1 MINLI
6 SKKSNLVR
14 GLGWMGALRIGAKS
28 LSFIKTLILARILS
42 PLQFGIFGIASLVL
56 GFLEIIT
63 ETGINVVLI
72 QEKNGLEKHIN
83 SSWIVS
89 IVRGIFLSLV
99 IFLLAPIISKF
110 FNNPSAIKILYLT
123 AFVPLI
129 RGFINPAEVKF
140 QKSLN
145 FKKEFI
151 FKGILISIEVV
162 TAIVLGYLT
171 KSEFS
176 LIWGLIAGAIA
187 EVVISL
193 LFISPKP
200 RLVFDINSFKLVIK
214 RGIWITF
221 AGAFNYIFQH
231 GDDVIVGRVLGVYPL
246 GLYQQAYRISS
257 LPVTEMGEIFSKVTF
272 PYYSKN
278 HKDIKKLKSVFL
290 KTFLGTSC
298 IVIPFGILIILFP
311 FQTVNILLGKNW
323 LEMVGV
329 LQILAIYGILKAL
342 TNSVF
347 PLFLGVGKQNW
358 VTWITLVA
366 IFGMG
371 VTIFPLTYLYGISG
385 TAFSTIVGTV
395 VTIPMSIYWVT
406 IIFKNK

>member
-1 MINLI
+1 MV
-6 SKKSNLVR
+6 KKTNIIH
-14 GLGWMGALRIGAKS
+14 GLSWMGALRIGAKS
-28 LSFIKTLILARILS
+28 LSFVKTLILARILS

-72 QEKNGLEKHIN
+72 QEKDGLKKHIS

-89 IVRGIFLSLV
+89 IIRGLFLSLV
-99 IFLLAPIISKF
+99 IFLLAPLISRF

-123 AFVPLI
+123 ALVPLI
-129 RGFINPAEVKF
+129 RGFINPAEIKF

-151 FKGILISIEVV
+151 FKGILISVEVV
-162 TAIVLGYLT
+162 TAVVLGYLT

-187 EVVISL
+187 EVIISL

-200 RLVFDINSFKLVIK
+200 RLIFDINSFKLVIK

-221 AGAFNYIFQH
+221 AGVFNYIFQH
-231 GDDVIVGRVLGVYPL
+231 GDDVIVGKILGVYPL

-257 LPVTEMGEIFSKVTF
+257 LPVTEMGEVFSKVTF

-278 HKDIKKLKSVFL
+278 QKDIKKLKTVFL
-290 KTFLGTSC
+290 KTFLGTSF

-329 LQILAIYGILKAL
+329 LQILAVYGILKAL

-371 VTIFPLTYLYGISG
+371 ITIFPLTYLYGING
-385 TAFSTIVGTV
+385 TAYSTIIGTIA
-395 VTIPMSIYWVT
+395 TIPLSIYWVSK
-406 IIFKNK
+406 ILKIDDK

>member
-1 MINLI
+1 MITKNNI
-6 SKKSNLVR
+6 VR
-14 GLGWMGALRIGAKS
+14 GLSWMGALRVVAK
-28 LSFIKTLILARILS
+28 LLAFIKTLILARILT

-72 QEKNGLEKHIN
+72 QEKNELEKHIS

-89 IVRGIFLSLV
+89 IARGVLL
-99 IFLLAPIISKF
+99 FLLILLLTPVISKF
-110 FNNPSAIKILYLT
+110 FDNPSAIKILYLT

-145 FKKEFI
+145 FKNEFI
-151 FKGILISIEVV
+151 FKGILILVEVI
-162 TAIVLGYLT
+162 TAVVLGFIT
-171 KSEFS
+171 KSEFC
-176 LIWGLIAGAIA
+176 LIWGLIAGALV
-187 EVVISL
+187 EVFISL

-200 RLVFDINSFKLVIK
+200 KFIFYLDSFKLVVK
-214 RGIWITF
+214 KGIWITF
-221 AGAFNYIFQH
+221 AGVFNYIFQH
-231 GDDVIVGRVLGVYPL
+231 GDDVIVGKLLGVYPL

-257 LPVTEMGEIFSKVTF
+257 LPVSEMGEIFQKVTF
-272 PYYSKN
+272 PYYSLYQN
-278 HKDIKKLKSVFL
+278 DQKKIKSVFL
-290 KTFLGTSC
+290 KTFLGTLFL
-298 IVIPFGILIILFP
+298 VIPFGVLIVIFP
-311 FQTVNILLGKNW
+311 LQTVNILLGKNW
-323 LEMVGV
+323 LEAVGV
-329 LQILAIYGILKAL
+329 LQILAIFGILKAL

-358 VTWITLVA
+358 ITWITLIG

-371 VTIFPLTYLYGISG
+371 ITIFPLTHRFGISG

-395 VTIPMSIYWVT
+395 ITIPLSIYWSIKVL
-406 IIFKNK
+406 KQK